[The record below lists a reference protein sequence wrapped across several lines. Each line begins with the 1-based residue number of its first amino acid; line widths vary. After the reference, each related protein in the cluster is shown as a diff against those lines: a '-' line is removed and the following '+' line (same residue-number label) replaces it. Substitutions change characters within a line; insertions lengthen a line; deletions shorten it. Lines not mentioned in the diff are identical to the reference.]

1 MPDTGP
7 SISSHKYV
15 SDTWPSNTLHKYL
28 TPGHPFPKFI
38 NFLAHLR
45 PGHRSWFI
53 ASHLDSLRSSVMI
66 HHLCLTFYL
75 VYRPIHPYSNRDL
88 NWAVWAQFIRNDF
101 QHWKHLKRDWVK
113 LQSFEK
119 RKKMIKTNLLTRVGN
134 FHLNHLKI
142 FSQSRTLGT
151 IPLSFPSGISKQE
164 FWGVLFYHISITHVC
179 CQIIGVW
186 PYLLG
191 FSDF

>member
-1 MPDTGP
+1 MVLD
-7 SISSHKYV
+7 HQ
-15 SDTWPSNTLHKYL
+15 W
-28 TPGHPFPKFI
+28 
-38 NFLAHLR
+38 
-45 PGHRSWFI
+45 WFI
-53 ASHLDSLRSSVMI
+53 
-66 HHLCLTFYL
+66 TFVISYL
-75 VYRPIHPYSNRDL
+75 VYRPIHSYSNRDL
-88 NWAVWAQFIRNDF
+88 YWNVWAQFLRKDF

-151 IPLSFPSGISKQE
+151 IPLPFPSGISDQE
-164 FWGVLFYHISITHVC
+164 FWGVFCFMLLHFHHTCLLSNNWRLALSLLAEKHILDHG
-179 CQIIGVW
+179 QQNQKNA
-186 PYLLG
+186 PFG